1 MLGRRPIR
9 DVIDH
14 ARAFVDALTTTT
26 GTVLDLGSGGGVPGL
41 VIAVDRPDLHL
52 VLVERRQT
60 RADHLVRLVGRLELT
75 DRVSVRAVDAER
87 LHDELSPVDAVV
99 ARGFGGTDVTL
110 RAAVPL
116 LTPGGRIVVSEPP
129 QQDASRWA
137 PAALARY
144 RLERL
149 TQADRRVV
157 VLRDVSRETDNA

>member
-9 DVIDH
+9 DVIAH
-14 ARAFVDALTTTT
+14 ARAFVSALSTTT
-26 GTVLDLGSGGGVPGL
+26 GTVLDLGTGGGVPGL
-41 VIAVDRPDLHL
+41 VIAVDRPDLDV

-75 DRVSVRAVDAER
+75 NRVSVRAVDSER
-87 LHDELSPVDAVV
+87 LPETLPPVEAVV
-99 ARGFGGTDVTL
+99 ARGFGASDVTL

-129 QQDASRWA
+129 EHDASRWP
-137 PAALARY
+137 PALLERY
-144 RLERL
+144 RLEL
-149 TQADRRVV
+149 VTHPDRRVV